1 MNIEDRMK
9 KDINWINAVKAI
21 CMLMVYV
28 VHCESYYGQWLGH
41 VNIFL
46 HPVYVNAFFF
56 VSGYLL
62 FRKQL
67 SQPVIDEPYSKYIAF
82 GGSGRKMLS
91 NIVFRLWIPA
101 LLFSIICFLPNM
113 LLKGGNSL
121 ADSFLFKTIGGG
133 TYWFVSALLVCQLFI
148 LALLLTRQ
156 RSVWFYV
163 VVLGLVAVAGTAAL
177 PYYGS
182 IPNYYAFQL
191 APLCMSF
198 LALGALYWRY
208 EPLLTPKRS
217 ALVSNLTLLGLAL
230 VYVAYFIVLRYD
242 AQALI
247 SMGLFNLPGF
257 VGSALGCLLMVA
269 VCRRLP
275 RIGFLTFI
283 GQNSIVF
290 YLLSG
295 AVPVVVNMAFKRVI
309 PMPGIIDL
317 LAYITVCVALAAAIT
332 FVIVRY
338 LPFLTDIRKR

>member
-1 MNIEDRMK
+1 MK

-28 VHCESYYGQWLGH
+28 VHCESYYGLWLGH
-41 VNIFL
+41 VNVFL

-67 SQPVIDEPYSKYIAF
+67 SPPVIDETYTEYISSN
-82 GGSGRKMLS
+82 GTGRKTLA
-91 NIVFRLWIPA
+91 NIIFRLWIPA
-101 LLFSIICFLPNM
+101 LLFSIVCFLPNM
-113 LLKGGNSL
+113 MLKGGSSL
-121 ADSFLFKTIGGG
+121 AESFLFKTLGGG
-133 TYWFVSALLVCQLFI
+133 TYWFVGALLVCQLFI

-163 VVLGLVAVAGTAAL
+163 VVLGLLAVAGTAAL
-177 PYYGS
+177 PYYGA

-208 EPLLTPKRS
+208 EPPRTSYLSILILT
-217 ALVSNLTLLGLAL
+217 V
-230 VYVAYFIVLRYD
+230 VYVAYFILLRHD

-247 SMGLFNLPGF
+247 SMGLFNLTGF
-257 VGSALGCLLMVA
+257 VGSAIGCLLMVG
-269 VCRRLP
+269 VCKLLP

-295 AVPVVVNMAFKRVI
+295 AVPVVVNMMFKRLI
-309 PMPGIIDL
+309 PIPGILDL
-317 LAYITVCVALAAAIT
+317 LAYIVVCVVLATAIT
-332 FVIVRY
+332 YIIQRY
-338 LPFLTDIRKR
+338 MPFLTDLRKWK

>member
-1 MNIEDRMK
+1 MK
-9 KDINWINAVKAI
+9 KNINWINAIKAI

-41 VNIFL
+41 VNVFL

-67 SQPVIDEPYSKYIAF
+67 SQPIIDEPRDKYISN
-82 GGSGRKMLS
+82 GGEGRKMLA
-91 NIVFRLWIPA
+91 NIIFRLWIPA
-101 LLFSIICFLPNM
+101 FIFSIICFLPNM
-113 LLKGGNSL
+113 LLKGETSL
-121 ADSFLFKTIGGG
+121 ISSFLYKTVGGG
-133 TYWFVSALLVCQLFI
+133 TYWFVGALLVCQLFI

-156 RSVWFYV
+156 RSMWFYA
-163 VVLGLVAVAGTAAL
+163 VVLGLVAVTGTAAL
-177 PYYGS
+177 PYYDF

-198 LALGALYWRY
+198 LALGALYWHY
-208 EPLLTPKRS
+208 EQLLTFHRS
-217 ALVSNLTLLGLAL
+217 ALMLLGMTV
-230 VYVAYFIVLRYD
+230 VYVAYFIILRHD
-242 AQALI
+242 ALTVI
-247 SMGLFNLPGF
+247 SMGLFNFPGF

-269 VCRRLP
+269 VCKRLP

-295 AVPVVVNMAFKRVI
+295 AVPVVVNMAFKRII
-309 PMPGIIDL
+309 PMPGIVDL
-317 LAYITVCVALAAAIT
+317 LVYIAVCIALAAAIT

>member
-1 MNIEDRMK
+1 MK
-9 KDINWINAVKAI
+9 KNINWINAIKAI

-28 VHCESYYGQWLGH
+28 VHCESYYGLWLGH
-41 VNIFL
+41 VNVFL

-67 SQPVIDEPYSKYIAF
+67 SQPIIDEPLGKYIAN
-82 GGSGRKMLS
+82 GGEGRKMLA
-91 NIVFRLWIPA
+91 NIIFRLWIPA
-101 LLFSIICFLPNM
+101 FIFSIICFLPNM
-113 LLKGGNSL
+113 LLKGETSL
-121 ADSFLFKTIGGG
+121 IGSFLYKTVGGG
-133 TYWFVSALLVCQLFI
+133 TYWFVGALLVCQLFI
-148 LALLLTRQ
+148 LALLITRQ
-156 RSVWFYV
+156 RYVWFYA
-163 VVLGLVAVAGTAAL
+163 VVLGLVAVTGTAAL
-177 PYYGS
+177 PYYDF

-198 LALGALYWRY
+198 LALGALYWHY
-208 EPLLTPKRS
+208 EQLLTFHRS
-217 ALVSNLTLLGLAL
+217 ALMLLGMTV
-230 VYVAYFIVLRYD
+230 VYVAYFIILRHD
-242 AQALI
+242 ALTVI
-247 SMGLFNLPGF
+247 SMGLFNFPGF

-269 VCRRLP
+269 VCKRLP

-295 AVPVVVNMAFKRVI
+295 AVPVVVNMAFKRII
-309 PMPGIIDL
+309 PMPGIVDL
-317 LAYITVCVALAAAIT
+317 LVYIAVCIALAAAIT

>member
-1 MNIEDRMK
+1 MK
-9 KDINWINAVKAI
+9 KDINWINAIKAI

-41 VNIFL
+41 VNVFL

-67 SQPVIDEPYSKYIAF
+67 SQPIIDEPLGKYIAN
-82 GGSGRKMLS
+82 GGEGRKMLA
-91 NIVFRLWIPA
+91 NIMFRLWLPA
-101 LLFSIICFLPNM
+101 FIFSIICFLPNM
-113 LLKGGNSL
+113 LLKGETSL
-121 ADSFLFKTIGGG
+121 ISSFLYKTVGGG
-133 TYWFVSALLVCQLFI
+133 TYWFVGALLVCQLFI
-148 LALLLTRQ
+148 LILLLTRK
-156 RSVWFYV
+156 RSVWFYA

-177 PYYGS
+177 PYYDF

-198 LALGALYWRY
+198 LALGALYWHY
-208 EPLLTPKRS
+208 EQRLTFHRS
-217 ALVSNLTLLGLAL
+217 ALMLLGMTV
-230 VYVAYFIVLRYD
+230 VYVAYFIILRHD
-242 AQALI
+242 ALTVI

-269 VCRRLP
+269 VCKRLP

-295 AVPVVVNMAFKRVI
+295 AVPVVVNMAFKHI
-309 PMPGIIDL
+309 LPMPGIVDL
-317 LAYITVCVALAAAIT
+317 LVYIAVCIALAAAIT

>member
-1 MNIEDRMK
+1 MK
-9 KDINWINAVKAI
+9 KDINWINAIKAI

-28 VHCESYYGQWLGH
+28 VHCESYYGLWLGH
-41 VNIFL
+41 VNVFL

-67 SQPVIDEPYSKYIAF
+67 SQPIIDEPLGKYIAN
-82 GGSGRKMLS
+82 GGEGRKMLA
-91 NIVFRLWIPA
+91 NIIFRLWIPA
-101 LLFSIICFLPNM
+101 FIFSIICFLPNM
-113 LLKGGNSL
+113 LLKGETSL
-121 ADSFLFKTIGGG
+121 IGSFLYKTVGGG
-133 TYWFVSALLVCQLFI
+133 TYWFVGALLVCQLFI
-148 LALLLTRQ
+148 LALLITRQ
-156 RSVWFYV
+156 RYVWFYA
-163 VVLGLVAVAGTAAL
+163 VVLGLVAVTGTAAL
-177 PYYGS
+177 PYYDF

-198 LALGALYWRY
+198 LALGALYWHY
-208 EPLLTPKRS
+208 EQLLTFHRS
-217 ALVSNLTLLGLAL
+217 ALMLLGMTV
-230 VYVAYFIVLRYD
+230 VYVAYFIILRHD
-242 AQALI
+242 ALTVI
-247 SMGLFNLPGF
+247 SMGLFNFPGF

-269 VCRRLP
+269 VCKRLP

-295 AVPVVVNMAFKRVI
+295 AVPVVVNMAFKRII
-309 PMPGIIDL
+309 PMPGIVDL
-317 LAYITVCVALAAAIT
+317 LVYIAVCIALAAAIT

>member
-1 MNIEDRMK
+1 MK
-9 KDINWINAVKAI
+9 KDINWINAIKAI

-41 VNIFL
+41 VNVFL
-46 HPVYVNAFFF
+46 HPVYVNAFYF

-67 SQPVIDEPYSKYIAF
+67 SQPIIDEPLGKYIAN
-82 GGSGRKMLS
+82 GGEGRKMLA
-91 NIVFRLWIPA
+91 NIIFRLWIPA
-101 LLFSIICFLPNM
+101 FIFSIICFLPNM
-113 LLKGGNSL
+113 LLKGETSL
-121 ADSFLFKTIGGG
+121 ISSFLYKTVGGG
-133 TYWFVSALLVCQLFI
+133 TYWFVGALLVCQLFI
-148 LALLLTRQ
+148 LALLITRQ
-156 RSVWFYV
+156 RSVWFYA

-177 PYYGS
+177 PYYDF

-198 LALGALYWRY
+198 LALGALYWHY
-208 EPLLTPKRS
+208 EQRLTFHRS
-217 ALVSNLTLLGLAL
+217 ALMLLGMTV
-230 VYVAYFIVLRYD
+230 VYVAYFIILRHD
-242 AQALI
+242 ALTVI
-247 SMGLFNLPGF
+247 SMGLFNFPGF

-269 VCRRLP
+269 VCKRLP

-295 AVPVVVNMAFKRVI
+295 AVPVVVNMAFKRII
-309 PMPGIIDL
+309 PMPGIVDL
-317 LAYITVCVALAAAIT
+317 LAYIAVCIALAAAIT

>member
-1 MNIEDRMK
+1 MK
-9 KDINWINAVKAI
+9 KDINWINAIKAI

-28 VHCESYYGQWLGH
+28 VHCESYYGLWLGH
-41 VNIFL
+41 VNVFL

-67 SQPVIDEPYSKYIAF
+67 SQPIIDEPLGKYIAN
-82 GGSGRKMLS
+82 GGEGRKMLA
-91 NIVFRLWIPA
+91 NIIFRLWLPA
-101 LLFSIICFLPNM
+101 FIFSIICFLPNM
-113 LLKGGNSL
+113 LLKGETSL
-121 ADSFLFKTIGGG
+121 MGSFMYKTVGGG
-133 TYWFVSALLVCQLFI
+133 TYWFVGALLVCQLFI
-148 LALLLTRQ
+148 LSLLLTRK
-156 RSVWFYV
+156 RSVWFYA
-163 VVLGLVAVAGTAAL
+163 VVLGLVAVTGTAAL
-177 PYYGS
+177 PYYDF

-198 LALGALYWRY
+198 LALGALYWHY
-208 EPLLTPKRS
+208 EQRLTFHRS
-217 ALVSNLTLLGLAL
+217 ALMLLGMTV
-230 VYVAYFIVLRYD
+230 VYVAYFIILRHD
-242 AQALI
+242 ALTVI
-247 SMGLFNLPGF
+247 SMGLFNFPGF

-269 VCRRLP
+269 VCKRLP

-295 AVPVVVNMAFKRVI
+295 AVPVVVNMAFKRII
-309 PMPGIIDL
+309 PMPGIVDL
-317 LAYITVCVALAAAIT
+317 LVYIAVCIALAAAIT